1 MEKEARLHLT
11 AIFSCPLTKIY
22 IKFCLPNI
30 KVGGTGTIVM
40 ADWDDPEDDESGGG
54 LAGYSYQTIAIFL
67 FVLIAVFVSMRQD
80 LGGIRTKFLM
90 TFAPDKE
97 KKRPAKG
104 TLYNLLYKLGMNPP
118 GAPAAKVV
126 QGDITSALLE
136 KDRTKNKNKATKI
149 MDAMNRA
156 DTWLAN
162 HASDKKPSCAHYADS
177 RLKGAFNF
185 EAKGDNASQLLCDQ
199 VRYELETNS
208 GGEFWKP
215 AFMTWTKDH
224 GG

>member
-1 MEKEARLHLT
+1 MSDPFLEGED
-11 AIFSCPLTKIY
+11 
-22 IKFCLPNI
+22 
-30 KVGGTGTIVM
+30 GGS
-40 ADWDDPEDDESGGG
+40 AG
-54 LAGYSYQTIAIFL
+54 LGGYSYQTIAMVL
-67 FVLIAVFVSMRQD
+67 FVLIAVFVAMRQD

-97 KKRPAKG
+97 KRKPAKG

-126 QGDITSALLE
+126 QGDVNSAILE
-136 KDRTKNKNKATKI
+136 RERAKNKNKATKI

-156 DTWLAN
+156 DTWLIN
-162 HASDKKPSCAHYADS
+162 HKSEKKPTCSHYS
-177 RLKGAFNF
+177 HPSFKGAFNF
-185 EAKGDNASQLLCDQ
+185 DAQGKNASELLCDQ